1 LAQGRA
7 RIHQASAKSGHGVW
21 LSIKIFVMQW
31 NPYCTNLAFQAEAW
45 RNLETWPTPTDFY
58 QTLVAPR
65 PSAPS
70 KNEIPQRRSVDNGM
84 IAPWV
89 YDTVLVVDVDGTL
102 IRPVEDSRRRPTPFP
117 LPDVGQIRIES
128 QLGRCYAIRNGL
140 DTLGR
145 ILSYPWRGKI
155 LLSRSRQAKVN
166 EVASQ
171 IRIGSKSLD
180 EIVDA
185 CVGAEALCAFAARQG
200 LRLPFNADVCLSNPR
215 GRPAKSK
222 PGELPLL
229 TDLRPLGAALR
240 EGNMAEAMVIVQDSP
255 LRPAF
260 TLAVDDQPY
269 YEPQYQTQAFYRV
282 LPYTRIENF
291 KDLFAGIRLAPP
303 FQFNFLDYLWR
314 LNASPFGYLDFLL
327 AQSLTWTE
335 FVERLGLEFDVAN
348 ALRGHYPW
356 KALCRRHG
364 SGLQTYLDFVAVR
377 RPDEDT
383 LLAARYTEHARVYHA
398 LRDYIARDV
407 KRGWQVLLLGRDMD
421 YMFQTIRASDPKLVR
436 GTKVVSVPL
445 SRPAL
450 REMPPELLVRFLNK
464 TLKLSSGSGRRL
476 MIYDVGYHGT
486 IPAFIKCALKQ
497 SRRSRIRKVEVRL
510 LNVCGCKVPE
520 SERPGKAV
528 TFSDSEGR
536 YLVSREFGISI
547 ERCPHTTGCLEKIL
561 QTGRRFQ
568 FQFVAHDDAEQQEAL
583 ALMKRIRLK
592 KPSIRAHPKRLNFPL
607 RRLARRALDRIRV
620 DNPRY
625 DSSVRH
631 QYQRFYDLGRSPQMR
646 QIETAVYPWSGFDLL
661 TPLLCFPK
669 LRRLIM
675 VDRFPVGVYRRECR
689 PDVAAAAE
697 TYLTQV
703 AGDFCRDQSPQSIPE
718 AKHETSV
725 TRAILPEVHSLAM
738 LSSPVL
744 LSMASLL
751 PRVEINLIRT
761 RSLKRRL
768 SLLWRI
774 SLDSRK
780 IAVEYHCD
788 EIPFADGRRAKYE
801 GILAGSQ
808 STLILRGGDVF
819 RPGNSADI
827 SPLVSAAKVVLYDD
841 LLDCHGE
848 SNTNDTL
855 AGVRFGECVEVIPS
869 AANAEKEAGRC
880 RVFLNQTKNR
890 KTSPTEAA
898 ESLLRTPT
906 KSIHFPLASVQEA
919 VPNN

>member
-1 LAQGRA
+1 
-7 RIHQASAKSGHGVW
+7 
-21 LSIKIFVMQW
+21 MPW
-31 NPYCTNLAFQAEAW
+31 NPYSRNFAFQAEAW

-58 QTLVAPR
+58 QKLVAPR
-65 PSAPS
+65 PSAPTN
-70 KNEIPQRRSVDNGM
+70 KEIPRCPSLDHGL
-84 IAPWV
+84 IPPWV
-89 YDTVLVVDVDGTL
+89 YDTVVVVDVDGTL
-102 IRPVEDSRRRPTPFP
+102 IRPVEDSRDRPTPFP
-117 LPDVGQIRIES
+117 LPEAGQIRIES

-155 LLSRSRQAKVN
+155 LLSRSKQAKVN

-171 IRIGSKSLD
+171 VRIGSKSLD

-200 LRLPFNADVCLSNPR
+200 LRLPFNAGVCLSNPK

-229 TDLRPLGAALR
+229 TDLRLLGAALR
-240 EGNMAEAMVIVQDSP
+240 EGNMEEAMVIARDSP
-255 LRPAF
+255 LRPAL

-269 YEPQYQTQAFYRV
+269 YEPQYQTQAFHRV

-291 KDLFAGIRLAPP
+291 KDLFAGVRLAPP

-314 LNASPFGYLDFLL
+314 LNAAPFGYLDFLL
-327 AQSLTWTE
+327 AQSLTWAE

-348 ALRGHYPW
+348 SLRGHYPW
-356 KALCRRHG
+356 KALCHRYG
-364 SGLQTYLDFVAVR
+364 SSLQTYLDYAAER
-377 RPDEDT
+377 RLEEDA

-421 YMFQTIRASDPKLVR
+421 YMFQTIRSSDPKLVR
-436 GTKVVSVPL
+436 GTKVVSIPL
-445 SRPAL
+445 SRPAI
-450 REMPPELLVRFLNK
+450 RELPPELLVRLLNK
-464 TLKLSSGSGRRL
+464 TLKLSSSSGRRL

-486 IPAFIKCALKQ
+486 IPAFIKFALKQ

-536 YLVSREFGISI
+536 YLISREFGISI

-561 QTGRRFQ
+561 QTGQRLR
-568 FQFVAHDDAEQQEAL
+568 FQFVAHDEAEQQEAQ
-583 ALMKRIRLK
+583 ALMKRMRLK
-592 KPSIRAHPKRLNFPL
+592 KPSIRALPKRLNFPL
-607 RRLARRALDRIRV
+607 RRLARRALDRIRA

-625 DSSVRH
+625 DSRVRN
-631 QYQRFYDLGRSPQMR
+631 QYQRFYDIGRSPQMR
-646 QIETAVYPWSGFDLL
+646 QIETAVYPWCGFDLL

-669 LRRLIM
+669 LQRLVM
-675 VDRFPVGVYRRECR
+675 VDKFPVGVYRRECR
-689 PDVAAAAE
+689 PDVAAVAE

-703 AGDFCRDQSPQSIPE
+703 ASDFRRDANQSPQSIPVAE
-718 AKHETSV
+718 QNISM

-738 LSSPVL
+738 LSTPVL

-751 PRVEINLIRT
+751 PRVEISLIRT
-761 RSLKRRL
+761 RSLKRRF
-768 SLLWRI
+768 SLFWRVA
-774 SLDSRK
+774 LDSRK
-780 IAVEYHCD
+780 IAIEYHCD
-788 EIPFADGRRAKYE
+788 ETPSAGGRRAKFE
-801 GILAGSQ
+801 RILAGSQ
-808 STLILRGGDVF
+808 SALILRGGDVF
-819 RPGNSADI
+819 RAGDSADI

-848 SNTNDTL
+848 PDKNDAL
-855 AGVRFGECVEVIPS
+855 EGVRFGECVEVIPS

-880 RVFLNQTKNR
+880 RVFLNQARNR
-890 KTSPTEAA
+890 TTSPTDRPEP
-898 ESLLRTPT
+898 LLRMSA
-906 KSIHFPLASVQEA
+906 KSMHRPLASFQEA

>member
-1 LAQGRA
+1 
-7 RIHQASAKSGHGVW
+7 
-21 LSIKIFVMQW
+21 MPW
-31 NPYCTNLAFQAEAW
+31 NPYCCNFAFQAEAR
-45 RNLETWPTPTDFY
+45 RNLEAWPTPTDFY
-58 QTLVAPR
+58 QTLVAVR
-65 PSAPS
+65 PSAP
-70 KNEIPQRRSVDNGM
+70 KNSEIPRRSSLDNGL

-89 YDTVLVVDVDGTL
+89 YDTIVVVDVDGTL
-102 IRPVEDSRRRPTPFP
+102 IRPVEDSQKRPTAFP

-171 IRIGSKSLD
+171 VRIGSKSLD
-180 EIVDA
+180 DIVDA
-185 CVGAEALCAFAARQG
+185 CVGAEALFAFAARQG
-200 LRLPFNADVCLSNPR
+200 LRLPFNAGVCLSNPG

-240 EGNMAEAMVIVQDSP
+240 EGNMAEAMVIVRDSP
-255 LRPAF
+255 LRAAL

-269 YEPQYQTQAFYRV
+269 YEPQYQEQAFYRV

-314 LNASPFGYLDFLL
+314 LNAAPFGYLDFLL

-335 FVERLGLEFDVAN
+335 FVQRLGLEFDVAN
-348 ALRGHYPW
+348 ALRGHYSW
-356 KALCRRHG
+356 RALCRRYG
-364 SGLQTYLDFVAVR
+364 SRLQTYVDFAAER
-377 RPDEDT
+377 RLDEDT

-398 LRDYIARDV
+398 LRDYIVRDV

-421 YMFQTIRASDPKLVR
+421 YMFQTIRSSDPKLVH
-436 GTKVVSVPL
+436 GTKVVSIPL
-445 SRPAL
+445 SRPAI
-450 REMPPELLVRFLNK
+450 REMPPELLIRLLNK
-464 TLKLSSGSGRRL
+464 TLSLSRGSGRRL

-486 IPAFIKCALKQ
+486 IPAFIKFALKQ

-510 LNVCGCKVPE
+510 LNVCDCKVPE

-528 TFSDSEGR
+528 SFSDSEGR

-547 ERCPHTTGCLEKIL
+547 ERCPHTTGCLERIL
-561 QTGRRFQ
+561 QIGRRFR
-568 FQFVAHDDAEQQEAL
+568 FQFVAHDDTERQEAQ
-583 ALMKRIRLK
+583 ALMKRMRLK
-592 KPSIRAHPKRLNFPL
+592 KPSIRAHPNRLNFPL
-607 RRLARRALDRIRV
+607 RRLAGRALDRIRV

-625 DSSVRH
+625 ESRVRN
-631 QYQRFYDLGRSPQMR
+631 QYQRFYDVGRSALMR
-646 QIETAVYPWSGFDLL
+646 QIETAVYPACGFDLL

-669 LRRLIM
+669 LQRLIM
-675 VDRFPVGVYRRECR
+675 VDSFPVGVYRRECR
-689 PDVAAAAE
+689 PDVAALAE

-703 AGDFCRDQSPQSIPE
+703 ASDFCRDSNQSPQTIPV
-718 AKHETSV
+718 AKQNTSM
-725 TRAILPEVHSLAM
+725 TRAILPEVHSVAM
-738 LSSPVL
+738 LSTPVL

-761 RSLKRRL
+761 RSLNRRF
-768 SLLWRI
+768 SLFWRI
-774 SLDSRK
+774 SLDSRR
-780 IAVEYHCD
+780 IAIEYHCD
-788 EIPFADGRRAKYE
+788 QTPFAGGRRAKYE
-801 GILAGSQ
+801 RILGGSQ

-819 RPGNSADI
+819 RAGNSADI

-848 SNTNDTL
+848 ANKNDTL
-855 AGVRFGECVEVIPS
+855 ADVRFGECVEVIPS
-869 AANAEKEAGRC
+869 ATNAEKEAGRC

-890 KTSPTEAA
+890 KASPTDRQ
-898 ESLLRTPT
+898 S
-906 KSIHFPLASVQEA
+906 HC
-919 VPNN
+919 